1 MNHDH
6 LIREINQSY
15 SLRMKQI
22 KLHREMIG
30 SVYLAEGGVSVM
42 CSKYTAASKQPMPC
56 SLYEFLTICRLIP
69 FRL

>member
-1 MNHDH
+1 MNQDH

-15 SLRMKQI
+15 SLRIEQF

-30 SVYLAEGGVSVM
+30 SVYFVEGGVSVM

-56 SLYEFLTICRLIP
+56 SLFGFLTICRLIP